1 VTRAAQPAAATAVD
15 IRPATAEDVPGILAL
30 LEEYARMGNLL
41 PRTRREVL
49 DSIEL
54 FRVAESDGAVV
65 ACGALEIFTADLAEI
80 RSLVVAEDFK
90 ATGTGR
96 RLVERLIEDARERG
110 HGRLMALTYVPGF
123 FHRMGFETVPKEM
136 FPEKVWGIC
145 VRCYKFNN
153 CDEIAVLKRL
163 GPHESS

>member
-1 VTRAAQPAAATAVD
+1 MTQQLSTAVPQAAVA
-15 IRPATAEDVPGILAL
+15 IRPATTADAGAIMEL
-30 LEEYARMGNLL
+30 LEGYARMGNLL
-41 PRTRREVL
+41 PRTPREII
-49 DSIEL
+49 DNIEL
-54 FRVAESDGAVV
+54 FRVAESHGTVV
-65 ACGALEIFTADLAEI
+65 GCGALEIFTPDLAEI
-80 RSLVVAEDFK
+80 RSLVVAESFK

-96 RLVERLIEDARERG
+96 LLVERLIGDARERG

-123 FHRMGFETVPKEM
+123 FHRLGFETVPKEM

-163 GPHESS
+163 EQEA